1 MRGPAG
7 AMRARVARVGLVLLA
22 TSVLGGSV
30 RSADNPPA
38 GAPSWQIARGDVRV
52 LCPLTVGGSFEARTS
67 SLTATLAL
75 TTPRPV
81 ALAGEVA
88 VDLRTLDTGISMR
101 NGHMRDNYLEVGKGA
116 GFETAV
122 LSDIRLPDGD
132 AATLSGRTR
141 FSGTLLL
148 HGTRR
153 AVAGD
158 ADVRRDGSTVKID
171 AAFTVRLEDYAIA
184 PPRYLGVGVKD
195 EVMVKVS
202 LTATPAQTADGSR

>member
-1 MRGPAG
+1 
-7 AMRARVARVGLVLLA
+7 VLLA

-30 RSADNPPA
+30 RGADNPPA
-38 GAPSWQIARGDVRV
+38 GAPAWQITRADVRV
-52 LCPLTVGGSFEARTS
+52 VCPLTVGGSFEARATS
-67 SLTATLAL
+67 MAGTLAL
-75 TTPRPV
+75 TSPRPL
-81 ALAGEVA
+81 ALAGDVS

-116 GFETAV
+116 GFDTAV

-158 ADVRRDGSTVKID
+158 ADVRRDGSSVRVD
-171 AAFTVRLEDYAIA
+171 AAFAVRLEDYAIA

-202 LTATPAQTADGSR
+202 LTATPAPTADGPR

>member
-1 MRGPAG
+1 VRGPAG
-7 AMRARVARVGLVLLA
+7 ALRAVAARAGSVLLA
-22 TSVLGGSV
+22 ASLLGGTV
-30 RSADNPPA
+30 RGADNPPA
-38 GAPSWQIARGDVRV
+38 GAPAWQITRGDVRV
-52 LCPLTVGGSFEARTS
+52 VCPLSVGGSFEARTN

-75 TTPRPV
+75 STARPV
-81 ALAGEVA
+81 ALAGEVS

-116 GFETAV
+116 GFDAAV

-141 FSGTLLL
+141 FSGTLSL
-148 HGTRR
+148 HGTKR
-153 AVAGD
+153 AIAGD
-158 ADVRRDGSTVKID
+158 ADVRRDGSSVRVD
-171 AAFTVRLEDYAIA
+171 AAFAVRLEDYAIA

-202 LTATPAQTADGSR
+202 LTATPAPAADGSR

>member
-1 MRGPAG
+1 MRGPVG
-7 AMRARVARVGLVLLA
+7 TPRARAARVGFVLLA

-30 RSADNPPA
+30 RGADNPPA
-38 GAPSWQIARGDVRV
+38 GAPAWQITRADVRV
-52 LCPLTVGGSFEARTS
+52 VCPLTVGGSFEARATS
-67 SLTATLAL
+67 MTGTLAL
-75 TTPRPV
+75 TTPRPL
-81 ALAGEVA
+81 ALAGDVS

-101 NGHMRDNYLEVGKGA
+101 NGHMRDNYLEVGRGA
-116 GFETAV
+116 GFDAAV

-158 ADVRRDGSTVKID
+158 ADVRRDGSSVRVD
-171 AAFTVRLEDYAIA
+171 AAFAVRLEDYAIA

-202 LTATPAQTADGSR
+202 LTATPAPTADGPR

>member
-1 MRGPAG
+1 MTSPASIVRS
-7 AMRARVARVGLVLLA
+7 RAARVGFALLA

-30 RSADNPPA
+30 RGADNPPA
-38 GAPSWQIARGDVRV
+38 GALSWQITRGDVRV
-52 LCPLTVGGSFEARTS
+52 LCPLTVGGSFEARTT

-101 NGHMRDNYLEVGKGA
+101 NGHMRDNYLEIGKGA
-116 GFETAV
+116 GFDAAV

-148 HGTRR
+148 HGTKR
-153 AVAGD
+153 AIAGD
-158 ADVRRDGSTVKID
+158 ADVRRDGSSVRVD
-171 AAFTVRLEDYAIA
+171 AAFAVRLEDYAIA

-202 LTATPAQTADGSR
+202 LTAAPVPTADGSR